1 MLKSMKKP
9 KLKKSFGQHLLVSEG
24 VLNKIAEELN
34 IQEGETIVEIGGG
47 TGNLTRVLLK
57 YPLKRLYVIELDD
70 EMIEHLKSI
79 SDERLKIIKADAS
92 SFSFCSLGNDLKVV
106 GNLPYNVASLIIENT
121 VYHKDCIPLAV
132 YMVQKEVAE
141 KLEGKKDTGWL
152 SVFVRTFYDVEYVM
166 SVPARFF
173 VPPPKVTSAVIKLKR
188 NEKIRVDD
196 LKNYKSFLTRLFE
209 NRRKVLRK
217 KIDQSILEKAEINP
231 NARVE
236 ELKLEDFFK
245 LYELSRQS

>member
-1 MLKSMKKP
+1 MEKP

-24 VLNKIAEELN
+24 VLSKIAEELN
-34 IQEGETIVEIGGG
+34 IQEGETVVEIGGG

-57 YPLKRLYVIELDD
+57 HPLKKLYVIELDD

-79 SDERLKIIKADAS
+79 SDDRLEIIKADAS
-92 SFSFCSLGNDLKVV
+92 EFPFCELGGSLKVV

-121 VYHKDCIPLAV
+121 VYNKDCIPLAV

-152 SVFVRTFYDVEYVM
+152 SIFVRSFYDIEYVM

-173 VPPPKVTSAVIKLKR
+173 IPPPKVTSAVIKLKK
-188 NEKIRVDD
+188 NEKIKVDS
-196 LKNYKSFLTRLFE
+196 LKDYKFFLTRLFE

-217 KIDQSILEKAEINP
+217 KIDRSILEKAGINP
-231 NARVE
+231 NARVD
-236 ELKLEDFFK
+236 ELKLKDFFK